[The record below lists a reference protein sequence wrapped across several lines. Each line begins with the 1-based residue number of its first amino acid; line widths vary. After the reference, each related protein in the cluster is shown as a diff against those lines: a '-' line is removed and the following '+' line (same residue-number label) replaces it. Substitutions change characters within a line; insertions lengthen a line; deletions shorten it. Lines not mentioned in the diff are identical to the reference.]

1 MKVKTR
7 LLCAFVSFTLIS
19 AALMSGCGG
28 SSKKTKL
35 YFDGGGGSGNYTTTS
50 KYDTLETLAKEWNR
64 NNDEFEVVINKSSL
78 NGNRSAITSMLSATT
93 APDMLMQVGTVVND
107 DIGNGWYVELNE
119 YLDKPNPYEE
129 GNERWRDIYGD
140 SAIAYTRAS
149 DDKNYYVCLDNIA
162 VGMIYNMD
170 ILNAAGVSEAPET
183 YSEFFECLET
193 LKKAKEQGKIS
204 ADIYLP
210 SGLWHESYIGTSVYG
225 DKIREWDADHSG
237 TVSTYELIAAYKAGE
252 WSLGDEHFGEYLR
265 LLGEKSQYYPKNYL
279 AYDVLYKFAKGN
291 LAVTDAVGNTMNT
304 LASNA
309 RFNVEI
315 TGYPVLDNAVS
326 EYGGYTVVRGSA
338 GLSSAYWVTNSA
350 IAKGQ
355 AAVDAC
361 VDFLMYLTASENNA
375 RLVNDLGYA
384 LPLDVTKSN
393 VELFSE
399 IKEQY
404 IEDSADEN
412 AVMWSACFIPDQ
424 LGTDFNNY
432 YQLAMGDFYEDSD
445 GVKTGDAQAVISA
458 LNAKIDA
465 CVNDI
470 IARYGWTFSE

>member
-1 MKVKTR
+1 M
-7 LLCAFVSFTLIS
+7 
-19 AALMSGCGG
+19 
-28 SSKKTKL
+28 
-35 YFDGGGGSGNYTTTS
+35 
-50 KYDTLETLAKEWNR
+50 
-64 NNDEFEVVINKSSL
+64 
-78 NGNRSAITSMLSATT
+78 
-93 APDMLMQVGTVVND
+93 
-107 DIGNGWYVELNE
+107 
-119 YLDKPNPYEE
+119 
-129 GNERWRDIYGD
+129 
-140 SAIAYTRAS
+140 
-149 DDKNYYVCLDNIA
+149 
-162 VGMIYNMD
+162 
-170 ILNAAGVSEAPET
+170 
-183 YSEFFECLET
+183 
-193 LKKAKEQGKIS
+193 
-204 ADIYLP
+204 
-210 SGLWHESYIGTSVYG
+210 
-225 DKIREWDADHSG
+225 
-237 TVSTYELIAAYKAGE
+237 
-252 WSLGDEHFGEYLR
+252 
-265 LLGEKSQYYPKNYL
+265 
-279 AYDVLYKFAKGN
+279 LYKFAKGN

-384 LPLDVTKSN
+384 RPSTLRKATWNCFPKSRNSISRTARTRTPLCGARVS
-393 VELFSE
+393 F
-399 IKEQY
+399 
-404 IEDSADEN
+404 
-412 AVMWSACFIPDQ
+412 PDQ

>member
-1 MKVKTR
+1 M
-7 LLCAFVSFTLIS
+7 
-19 AALMSGCGG
+19 
-28 SSKKTKL
+28 
-35 YFDGGGGSGNYTTTS
+35 
-50 KYDTLETLAKEWNR
+50 
-64 NNDEFEVVINKSSL
+64 
-78 NGNRSAITSMLSATT
+78 
-93 APDMLMQVGTVVND
+93 
-107 DIGNGWYVELNE
+107 
-119 YLDKPNPYEE
+119 
-129 GNERWRDIYGD
+129 
-140 SAIAYTRAS
+140 
-149 DDKNYYVCLDNIA
+149 
-162 VGMIYNMD
+162 
-170 ILNAAGVSEAPET
+170 
-183 YSEFFECLET
+183 
-193 LKKAKEQGKIS
+193 
-204 ADIYLP
+204 
-210 SGLWHESYIGTSVYG
+210 
-225 DKIREWDADHSG
+225 
-237 TVSTYELIAAYKAGE
+237 
-252 WSLGDEHFGEYLR
+252 
-265 LLGEKSQYYPKNYL
+265 
-279 AYDVLYKFAKGN
+279 
-291 LAVTDAVGNTMNT
+291 
-304 LASNA
+304 
-309 RFNVEI
+309 
-315 TGYPVLDNAVS
+315 
-326 EYGGYTVVRGSA
+326 VRGSA

-465 CVNDI
+465 CVNEI